1 MYKRQAWWA
10 LIAAD
15 AWQVLP
21 QMGGRRNLE
30 ELALNS
36 VGHLKRALW
45 AYYDDFHRDNPGVAL
60 NRLEE
65 LTVKTLGSKDS
76 AALNTK
82 AAETRPLLRFT
93 ALLLADKRAFLTE
106 REAALVPAADAL
118 ARFAETLRLLPQRV
132 SPLEN
137 VPAMD
142 LLKRFIVLAQE
153 AGVAPTPKLHL
164 ALHLVHRIP
173 TQGSPAAAATFVDE
187 GANGRAAEM
196 ARGLHRATWTRRFFS
211 FWRLL
216 ASSAGKRK
224 LE

>member
-1 MYKRQAWWA
+1 MYQRFLGTAWWA

-118 ARFAETLRLLPQRV
+118 ARFAETLR
-132 SPLEN
+132 
-137 VPAMD
+137 
-142 LLKRFIVLAQE
+142 QE
-153 AGVAPTPKLHL
+153 AGGAPTPKLHL

-196 ARGLHRATWTRRFFS
+196 ARGLHRATWTRRFLS